1 MRLNCSDSFVQSVE
15 ISSSERFLKR
25 HLIFTQ
31 NIGERV
37 KEVDRKG
44 HRLEF
49 GVTFVLSRGHAE
61 GQIALACNQSM
72 YAGRQ
77 LAARE
82 RL

>member
-1 MRLNCSDSFVQSVE
+1 MSFDFSP
-15 ISSSERFLKR
+15 
-25 HLIFTQ
+25 IF
-31 NIGERV
+31 GERV
-37 KEVDRKG
+37 KEVGRKG

-49 GVTFVLSRGHAE
+49 GVTFVLGRGHAE

-72 YAGRQ
+72 YAGCQ